1 MSPSPEGTSR
11 WLQMLWPLAQ
21 QGGPVVSLL
30 LAVVL
35 TISLWWM
42 GGWLRDCIEHNRVLG
57 AQLVS
62 QQEKYHT
69 EILLRLAHCPP
80 ASVPR

>member
-1 MSPSPEGTSR
+1 VTPEGARS
-11 WLQMLWPLAQ
+11 WLQTLLPLAQ
-21 QGGPVVSLL
+21 QGGPIVSLL
-30 LAVVL
+30 LAVVM

-80 ASVPR
+80 ATAPR

>member
-1 MSPSPEGTSR
+1 MSPDNAGG
-11 WLQMLWPLAQ
+11 WLKTLLPLAQ
-21 QGGPVVSLL
+21 QGGPIVSLL
-30 LAVVL
+30 LAVVMS
-35 TISLWWM
+35 ISLWWM
-42 GGWLRDCIEHNRVLG
+42 GGWLRECIEHNRVLG

-80 ASVPR
+80 R

>member
-11 WLQMLWPLAQ
+11 WLQILLPLARD
-21 QGGPVVSLL
+21 GGPIVSLL
-30 LAVVL
+30 LAVVM

-80 ASVPR
+80 QAPR

>member
-1 MSPSPEGTSR
+1 MSPDHARG
-11 WLQMLWPLAQ
+11 WLQTLLPLAQ
-21 QGGPVVSLL
+21 QGGPIVSLL
-30 LAVVL
+30 LAVVMS
-35 TISLWWM
+35 ISLWWM
-42 GGWLRDCIEHNRVLG
+42 SGWLRECIEHNRVLG

-80 ASVPR
+80 VR

>member
-1 MSPSPEGTSR
+1 LSPTPEGTSR
-11 WLQMLWPLAQ
+11 WLQTLLPIAQ

-30 LAVVL
+30 LAVVM

-42 GGWLRDCIEHNRVLG
+42 GGWLRECIEHNRALG

-80 ASVPR
+80 PR